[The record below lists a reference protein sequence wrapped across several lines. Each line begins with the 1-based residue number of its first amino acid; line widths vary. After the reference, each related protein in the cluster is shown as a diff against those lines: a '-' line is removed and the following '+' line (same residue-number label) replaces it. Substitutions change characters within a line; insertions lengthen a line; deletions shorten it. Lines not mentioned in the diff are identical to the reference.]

1 LESFDK
7 HGWLQA
13 VQADTQFSDREFRLA
28 QAVQADTQFSDREF
42 RLAFVI
48 CSQFTRRDGT
58 GWPVELD
65 RIATAVKGGMHS
77 VKIRNGLSKLCKAG
91 YLAETYRRSTGPG
104 LDRSAVPRRLQA

>member
-1 LESFDK
+1 MMATRPGNETHLESFDK
-7 HGWLQA
+7 HGWL
-13 VQADTQFSDREFRLA
+13 

-104 LDRSAVPRRLQA
+104 LDRSAVPRPLQA